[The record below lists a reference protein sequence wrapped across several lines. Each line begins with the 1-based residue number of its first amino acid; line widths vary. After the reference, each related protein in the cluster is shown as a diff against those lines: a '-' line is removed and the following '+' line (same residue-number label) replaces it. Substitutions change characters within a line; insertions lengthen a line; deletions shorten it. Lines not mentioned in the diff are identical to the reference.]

1 MQQTIL
7 IVDDEQLNRQV
18 ILDILT
24 SSGNSYKV
32 LSADDGELGCKIAIR
47 MLPDIILMDW
57 NMPKMPGIEAV
68 KRLKSLQETKNIP
81 ILMVTSIALPE
92 KLQEAFEAGVVDYII
107 KPLKKIELL
116 ARVDSALKTYTYFK
130 EIIKQKTEIENQKE
144 EITNSIDY
152 AQSIQKAILPKR
164 SAIHHALKDS
174 FVLFNPK
181 DIVSG
186 DFYWYYNS
194 GNKIFLAALDC
205 TGHGVPGAFVSM
217 IGNMLLN
224 QVIIEKKIHTPGKIL
239 TQLNNGIKTVFTRED
254 NKLYAND
261 GMDMALIC
269 FDKEFKTAEFAG
281 ANNPLFLVRE
291 NTITAISGD
300 RQPIGG
306 RTDINSAYTTHTVNL
321 QKKDNI
327 YIFSDGY
334 VDQFGGPKGK
344 KFKQNQFRSLLLD
357 IQNKTMKEQKEIMLK
372 KMEDW
377 KGTEEQVD
385 DILVLGIKI

>member
-130 EIIKQKTEIENQKE
+130 EIIKQKTEIENQK
-144 EITNSIDY
+144 
-152 AQSIQKAILPKR
+152 
-164 SAIHHALKDS
+164 
-174 FVLFNPK
+174 
-181 DIVSG
+181 
-186 DFYWYYNS
+186 
-194 GNKIFLAALDC
+194 
-205 TGHGVPGAFVSM
+205 
-217 IGNMLLN
+217 
-224 QVIIEKKIHTPGKIL
+224 
-239 TQLNNGIKTVFTRED
+239 
-254 NKLYAND
+254 
-261 GMDMALIC
+261 
-269 FDKEFKTAEFAG
+269 
-281 ANNPLFLVRE
+281 
-291 NTITAISGD
+291 
-300 RQPIGG
+300 
-306 RTDINSAYTTHTVNL
+306 
-321 QKKDNI
+321 
-327 YIFSDGY
+327 
-334 VDQFGGPKGK
+334 
-344 KFKQNQFRSLLLD
+344 
-357 IQNKTMKEQKEIMLK
+357 
-372 KMEDW
+372 
-377 KGTEEQVD
+377 
-385 DILVLGIKI
+385 